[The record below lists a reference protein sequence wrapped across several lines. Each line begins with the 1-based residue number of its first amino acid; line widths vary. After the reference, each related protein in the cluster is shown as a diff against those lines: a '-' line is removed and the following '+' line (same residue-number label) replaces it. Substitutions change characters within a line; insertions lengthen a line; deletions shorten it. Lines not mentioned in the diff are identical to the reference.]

1 MKLNHV
7 RDVLAIA
14 DQGSLRAA
22 AQHLGMAQ
30 PALTRSIRELEHEL
44 NAALFERHARGMAL
58 TPAGQAFVAR
68 MRVVQAELERAQHE
82 VSQISGEATGRVSI
96 GLSIAAN
103 ITLLPEIL
111 KPFKR
116 QFPHVRLKVMEGVFP
131 QLRKQ
136 LLDAELDFYVGPLID
151 QNLPRELVMEKLF
164 DNQRAVLARKGHPLA
179 EAKSLADLTG
189 AHWIG
194 TAIADRQ
201 EEELAPFFERLGY
214 PAPIVEIESTS
225 ALSTILVAANT
236 DLLVMLPRQYLGH
249 PGASQLLNR
258 INVKEKLEA
267 PPMCMI
273 RRSALPLTP
282 AAEFLA
288 DLVRRAASHER
299 KRLMAASG

>member
-1 MKLNHV
+1 MKLNHI

-44 NAALFERHARGMAL
+44 DAALFERHARGMSL
-58 TPAGQAFVAR
+58 TPAGQAFVSR
-68 MRVVQAELERAQHE
+68 MRVVQAELQRAQQE
-82 VSQISGEATGRVSI
+82 VSQISGVAIGHVSI

-116 QFPHVRLKVMEGVFP
+116 QFPHIHLKVMEGVFP

-136 LLDAELDFYVGPLID
+136 LLSAELDFYVGPLID
-151 QNLPRELVMEKLF
+151 PNLPRELVMEKLF
-164 DNQRAVLARKGHPLA
+164 DNQRAVLGRKGHPL
-179 EAKSLADLTG
+179 EGAKSLAELTG
-189 AHWIG
+189 AQWIG

-201 EEELAPFFERLGY
+201 DEELAPFFARLGC
-214 PAPIVEIESTS
+214 PPPVVEIESSS
-225 ALSTILVAANT
+225 ALSTILIAANT

-249 PGASQLLNR
+249 PGASHLLSR
-258 INVKEKLEA
+258 INVEEKLEA
-267 PPMCMI
+267 PPMCMVK
-273 RRSALPLTP
+273 RAALPLTP

-288 DLVRRAASHER
+288 DLVRRAAIHER
-299 KRLMAASG
+299 RRLTDHP